1 MALTLVIANK
11 NYSSWSLRAWLTL
24 AHGGLEFDEVRIA
37 LDQPETKANI
47 LAYSP
52 NGKVPCLVDTGV
64 TVKGGALVVWD
75 SLAISEYVNEKYL
88 GGRFWP
94 RDEGLRAQAR
104 AVTAEMH
111 SGFAPLRTHMSMHIR
126 ERYPD
131 KGRIAQARDDVA
143 ADIERIKAI
152 WLEALDI
159 TGGPFLFGDYSI
171 ADSFFAPVAARFVT
185 YGVDLRAPLAA
196 WSDLIFALPA
206 MRRWVDAAKA
216 EKEVL
221 SDH

>member
-1 MALTLVIANK
+1 MAMTLVIGNK

-64 TVKGGALVVWD
+64 TVEGGALHVWD

-88 GGRFWP
+88 AGRFWP
-94 RDEGLRAQAR
+94 REEGLRAQAR
-104 AVTAEMH
+104 SAVAEMH
-111 SGFAPLRTHMSMHIR
+111 SGFAALRTHMSMHIR

-131 KGRIAQARDDVA
+131 KGRTAQAREDVA
-143 ADIERIKAI
+143 ADIARIKAI
-152 WLEALDI
+152 WAQALDV

-171 ADSFFAPVAARFVT
+171 ADSFFAPVATRFVT
-185 YGVDLRAPLAA
+185 YGVALPAPLQA
-196 WSDLIFALPA
+196 WSDRIFALPA
-206 MRRWVDAAKA
+206 MQKWVEAAKA

-221 SDH
+221 AEH